1 MKISCG
7 RRAPALACVPVLA
20 VSLGLGACGSFDS
33 KASGES
39 LLKSWVPKGLSQYV
53 GQPLVLKSVSCASGV
68 KNTSGGTFS
77 CKITLAVKGSKKAR
91 NGTATIH
98 IQKNTVEVAPSDIH
112 LT

>member
-1 MKISCG
+1 MKISPG
-7 RRAPALACVPVLA
+7 RRLPALACVPALA
-20 VSLGLGACGSFDS
+20 AALGLSACGSFDS

-53 GQPLVLKSVSCASGV
+53 GQPLVLKSVSCPSGV
-68 KNTSGGTFS
+68 KNTAGATFS
-77 CKITLAVKGSKKAR
+77 CKITLAVKGSKQAR

-98 IQKNTVEVAPSDIH
+98 MQTKTVEVAPSDIH